1 MSESSPSAA
10 PQTADAALR
19 TGIAAGLATY
29 LFWGLLPL
37 YLKLFADMPPPE
49 VLAHRIV
56 WSVLTLVLL
65 VGLLHGRRAV
75 MAAIRCRRTLIT
87 LTVTA
92 LLITANWLIYIFAV
106 AEGRLLQ
113 ASMGYYINPLINVLF
128 GRLFLKETM
137 TPRQVVAVVCA
148 AAGVSVM
155 VVGAGEIPLIALSL
169 ALSFGTYGLLR
180 KTIPVDGASGL
191 FVESLI
197 IGPAA
202 LGYLLWL
209 NHQGVGHF
217 GHDGATRD
225 ILLVCAG
232 PITAVP
238 LVLFGYAV
246 RRVRLSTMGLMQYV
260 APTGQFLLATLL
272 YGEPFTQAHLWAF
285 SCIWTGLAIYSI
297 PRDALAMVGLR
308 IR

>member
-10 PQTADAALR
+10 PAKPDAALR
-19 TGIAAGLATY
+19 SGIAAGLATY

-65 VGLLHGRRAV
+65 IGLLHGGRAV
-75 MAAIRCRRTLIT
+75 MAAIRCRRTLLT

-106 AEGRLLQ
+106 ADGHLLQ

-137 TPRQVVAVVCA
+137 TPRQVVAVLCA
-148 AAGVSVM
+148 ATGVSVL

-209 NHQGVGHF
+209 GYQGVGHF
-217 GHDGATRD
+217 GHDGMARD
-225 ILLVCAG
+225 ALLVCAG
-232 PITAVP
+232 PVTAIP

-246 RRVRLSTMGLMQYV
+246 RRVRLSTMGLMQYL

-297 PRDALAMVGLR
+297 PRDLLAMVGLR

>member
-1 MSESSPSAA
+1 MSESPPSAS
-10 PQTADAALR
+10 PDAALR
-19 TGIAAGLATY
+19 TGIAAGLACY

-56 WSVLTLVLL
+56 WSVVTLVLL
-65 VGLLHGRRAV
+65 IGLLHGRRAV
-75 MAAIRCRRTLIT
+75 MAAIRCRRTLLT
-87 LTVTA
+87 LTATA
-92 LLITANWLIYIFAV
+92 LLITANWLIYIFAITD
-106 AEGRLLQ
+106 GHLLQ

-128 GRLFLKETM
+128 GRVFLKETM
-137 TPRQVVAVVCA
+137 TPRQIVAVACA

-155 VVGAGEIPLIALSL
+155 IVGVGEIPLIALSL
-169 ALSFGTYGLLR
+169 ALTFGTYGLLR

-202 LGYLLWL
+202 LAYLLWL
-209 NHQGVGHF
+209 NHQGAGHF
-217 GHDGATRD
+217 GHDGAARD
-225 ILLVCAG
+225 ILLLCAG
-232 PITAVP
+232 PVTAIP

-297 PRDALAMVGLR
+297 PRDAFAMLGLR